1 MNRWLWVLQVL
12 LAIVFLAHGLMM
24 LFPPE
29 SIVEQ
34 MNASLPRWFQVFL
47 GVAEVA
53 AAVGLTLPG
62 LTGVLPAL
70 VPAAAVGIMIVMVS
84 ATAFHL
90 MRAEWSS
97 AVITFVLLLMASY
110 VAYMRWSVAPI
121 QVRRASVTRA

>member
-47 GVAEVA
+47 GAMLLG
-53 AAVGLTLPG
+53 AVFANRYTLERARG
-62 LTGVLPAL
+62 
-70 VPAAAVGIMIVMVS
+70 
-84 ATAFHL
+84 AT
-90 MRAEWSS
+90 
-97 AVITFVLLLMASY
+97 
-110 VAYMRWSVAPI
+110 
-121 QVRRASVTRA
+121 